1 MYYVPKATIRNV
13 PVSALTSDPV
23 AQVRAFNRFYTRRIK
38 VLEERLLHSDFTLT
52 EARVLFELAA
62 GQGITAAQLG
72 LRLDLNAGYLS
83 RLLSG
88 LQARGLVQRE
98 PSVMD
103 ARANRLVLTESGR
116 AAFAQLDAA
125 SSESVAAMLGDISEA
140 GCQRL
145 LEAMAHIQAL
155 LGGASSDCVLRDPR
169 PGDMGWVIQK
179 HGALYAREFGWNAE
193 FEALVADIVTRYL
206 REHDPQTERCW
217 IAELDGTPVGSV
229 FVVRHDAHN
238 AKLRLLH
245 VDASARRRGIGQRLV
260 DEAMSFARAVGY
272 KRMVLWTNAALIDAR
287 GLYERAGFELM
298 TEQHEQL
305 FGQPQVSQL
314 WARSLV

>member
-1 MYYVPKATIRNV
+1 M
-13 PVSALTSDPV
+13 SALLPDPV
-23 AQVRAFNRFYTRRIK
+23 AQVRAFNRFYTRQIG
-38 VLEERLLHSDFTLT
+38 VLEERLLRSDFTLT
-52 EARVLFELAA
+52 EVRVLFELAT
-62 GQGITAAQLG
+62 GQGMTAAQLG
-72 LRLDLNAGYLS
+72 HRLDLNAGYLS

-103 ARANRLVLTESGR
+103 ARANRLVLTGPGR

-125 SSESVAAMLGDISEA
+125 SSESVGAMLGEISEA

-145 LEAMAHIQAL
+145 LEAMAQIQAL
-155 LGGASSDCVLRDPR
+155 LGGSSPGCVLRDPR

-193 FEALVADIVTRYL
+193 FEALVAEIVTRYL
-206 REHDPQTERCW
+206 REHDPQAERCW

-229 FVVRHDAHN
+229 FVVRHDAQN

-245 VDASARRRGIGQRLV
+245 VDASARGRGIGQRLV
-260 DEAMSFARAVGY
+260 EEAMSFARAVGY
-272 KRMVLWTNAALIDAR
+272 KRMVLWTNAALADAR
-287 GLYERAGFELM
+287 RLYERAGFKLV
-298 TEQHEQL
+298 TEQYEQL

-314 WARSLV
+314 WARPLD